1 MGGMDATRKEGKTM
15 DWTNEEEEWWRQGT
29 HAGGV
34 GREMARGGWV

>member
-1 MGGMDATRKEGKTM
+1 MMGGMDATRKEGKTM

-34 GREMARGGWV
+34 E